1 MASERDEDDLE
12 TGGARNLSLFIF
24 VPKLIDDEL
33 DGTGLPL
40 GLPSPMHD
48 AEADGLGA
56 GDVPGDRRGEGR
68 GKSWSSSSSASSSS
82 GIRGVDGTAKFGVRS
97 GDDERCESTM
107 TFSPSSFNHIDAG
120 TTESLDRRRLSTSS
134 TLIGTPRLSP
144 NDAAAALPSTVIVRG
159 PSSALS
165 ERRLRA
171 DREKR
176 SVQVSPCDRDASV
189 TASHPA
195 QHGRNG
201 MVTRSEREGDND
213 VVRVGRRGLWGDP
226 GTACEKAEAPDGER

>member
-1 MASERDEDDLE
+1 M
-12 TGGARNLSLFIF
+12 
-24 VPKLIDDEL
+24 PKLTDDEF

-56 GDVPGDRRGEGR
+56 GDVPGDRRGDGR

-82 GIRGVDGTAKFGVRS
+82 GIRGVDGTVKFGMRS
-97 GDDERCESTM
+97 GDNEHSVLTM
-107 TFSPSSFNHIDAG
+107 AFSPSSFNHVGAVA
-120 TTESLDRRRLSTSS
+120 TNSLDRRRLSTSS
-134 TLIGTPRLSP
+134 TLIEALRPSP
-144 NDAAAALPSTVIVRG
+144 KDAAATLPSTVIVRG

-171 DREKR
+171 DREKC
-176 SVQVSPCDRDASV
+176 SVQVSPCDKDASI

-195 QHGRNG
+195 QHGRSG
-201 MVTRSEREGDND
+201 MVMRSEREGDND
-213 VVRVGRRGLWGDP
+213 AVRVGRRGLWGDP
-226 GTACEKAEAPDGER
+226 GAEIPDGER

>member
-1 MASERDEDDLE
+1 M
-12 TGGARNLSLFIF
+12 
-24 VPKLIDDEL
+24 PKLTDDEF

-56 GDVPGDRRGEGR
+56 GDVPGDRRGDGR
-68 GKSWSSSSSASSSS
+68 GKSWSSSSSALSSS
-82 GIRGVDGTAKFGVRS
+82 GIRGVDGTVKFGMRS
-97 GDDERCESTM
+97 GDDERSVLIT
-107 TFSPSSFNHIDAG
+107 TFSPSSFNHVGAV
-120 TTESLDRRRLSTSS
+120 TTNSLDRRRLSTSS
-134 TLIGTPRLSP
+134 TLIGALRPSP
-144 NDAAAALPSTVIVRG
+144 KDAAATLPSTVMVRG

-171 DREKR
+171 DREKC
-176 SVQVSPCDRDASV
+176 SVQVSPCDKDASV

-201 MVTRSEREGDND
+201 MVMRSEREGDND
-213 VVRVGRRGLWGDP
+213 AVRVGRRGLWGDLE
-226 GTACEKAEAPDGER
+226 TACEMADGDR